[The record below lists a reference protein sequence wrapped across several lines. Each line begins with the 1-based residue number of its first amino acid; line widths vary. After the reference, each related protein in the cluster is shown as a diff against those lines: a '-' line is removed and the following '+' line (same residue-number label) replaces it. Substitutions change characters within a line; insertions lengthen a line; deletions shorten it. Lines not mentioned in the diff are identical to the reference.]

1 MIQTQ
6 EKISLHLSKDQKSLS
21 VHYPQNTDRTIYDV
35 CDLNG
40 RILKTG
46 DINGNHAE
54 IDLSDL
60 ESRMYIFLVLDG
72 DTMTSRKFCLKP

>member
-1 MIQTQ
+1 MIRTQ
-6 EKISLHLSKDQKSLS
+6 EKISLELSQDQKSLT
-21 VHYPQNTDRTIYDV
+21 VYYPQNTDRTIYDV

-46 DINGNHAE
+46 DICGNQAT

-60 ESRMYIFLVLDG
+60 DSRIYIFLVLDG
-72 DTMTSRKFCLKP
+72 DTMKSRKFCLKA